1 MTASQERPLVLVIND
16 DTAFLDLMEQLIR
29 DEGYEP
35 ECLKTSAGALERI
48 KARGPAAIVLDI
60 RINNEESGLLLL
72 DLITLDP
79 QTRAIPVIVAS
90 ANLNALAGRQQE
102 LADKGIYLMAKPFDI
117 DDLSALLRRAIAGR
131 EATGRWSAVDP
142 APDGTSGR

>member
-1 MTASQERPLVLVIND
+1 MSETTCRPLVFVIND

-29 DEGYEP
+29 DDGYEP
-35 ECLKTSAGALERI
+35 ECLKTSVGAFEKI
-48 KARGPAAIVLDI
+48 KARRPEAIVLDI

-79 QTRAIPVIVAS
+79 ETRQIPVIVAS

-102 LADKGIYLMAKPFDI
+102 LAEKGIYLMAKPFDI

-131 EATGRWSAVDP
+131 EATGR
-142 APDGTSGR
+142 